1 MPFVVGVGASAGGLE
16 ALSELVGEAPPE
28 ADIAYVIVQHLS
40 PDYKTMIPELLT
52 KRTDLRVVRAENAAR
67 LESGTVYVIESNTLL
82 RMQAG
87 RLMVETAPKRH
98 GMHLPID
105 IFFNSM
111 AADLGSQCAAVVLSG
126 TGSDGT
132 RGARAVKER
141 GGFVVAQSP
150 ETSKFDGMPRSV
162 IDTGIVDIVLPP
174 GEIAAYLSDVV
185 ANGHERPRFAAGEQD
200 DGLLNRILSIVR
212 RRTDLDFAHYKPST
226 LARRIERRLQ
236 VLKLNDVRGYADRLE
251 RDPHEVATLHQEL
264 LIGVTQFFRDPES
277 IAAIRPQ
284 FQRIVAGLDRPL
296 RIWVAGCSTGEEAYT
311 VAALAQESLD
321 EANRDVGF
329 KLFATDVN
337 TRALQFAGIG
347 HYPSSAVADIPAN
360 LLARY
365 FDQTTTG
372 SYRLRK
378 SLRDNM
384 LFSHHNVF
392 ADPPFSSLDMVVC
405 RNVLIYLRPAVQQ
418 RVCRLFSFALR
429 VGGVLWLGP
438 SEAAPDKDNNFE
450 LLSSRWKIYELRE
463 RSNFHTIVADYDTT
477 IEDKRFKT
485 EVVNGLV
492 RQAPQ
497 RTDLTEAVSS
507 AGHGFT
513 PPFLIVDEDLQLLFR
528 SGTFQD
534 ILQVPQ
540 GRVTSDLRAM
550 VPPELAFVLGTAVRK
565 ATLTDDDLVYRGLVH
580 KTASGQYS
588 FDLRA
593 RAIRAP
599 GHRRLIALYL
609 EGLAEPSE
617 ATTEL
622 ALPTLSEDA
631 KLRITELESELQ
643 MSSENLQATV
653 EELESS
659 NEELQATNEELLASN
674 EELQSLN
681 EELQS
686 VNEELHTLNAEHHNK
701 IEELSVINA
710 DLDNL
715 LAHVDIGTLFLSGD
729 LLVRR
734 CNAKVADYVHVRPI
748 DTNRP
753 LMHFGHELG
762 DAPLVEDCA
771 RTVRTREPV
780 ERLLEMVD
788 GRRVLFR
795 TTPLTPVTQEPGVVV
810 TFTDVSNV
818 HRVRESQG
826 VLEPLFDRARL
837 PVALLDEE
845 GVVRYSNP
853 ALAQQYGRDAL
864 WVVGMDGRDLTDPA
878 DRGRLEVG
886 WERVLGGE
894 PWSALLMARRSDG
907 ERFVECVS
915 LLPLQ
920 ADAAGERTF
929 VRYTTTVESPDL
941 ADVPVGYWIWDPDR
955 DEFHATSGLFNAWG
969 LAPDPEGRL
978 PWSECER
985 RVHLEDRSIFNEMRN
1000 KLNSEKRSKMSWRI
1014 LSPRGEPK
1022 VASSLIRPFVVDETE
1037 RRRVGGVTWLDH

>member
-1 MPFVVGVGASAGGLE
+1 MTEVHASESASSSEKTNNPVPFVVGVGASAGGLE
-16 ALSELVGEAPPE
+16 ALSELVGDAPAE
-28 ADIAYVIVQHLS
+28 ADIAYVVVQHLS
-40 PDYKTMIPELLT
+40 PDYKSMIAELLS
-52 KRTDLRVVRAENAAR
+52 KRTELRVVRAEDDAA
-67 LESGTVYVIESNTLL
+67 LEAGTVYVIESNTLL
-82 RMQAG
+82 RLEGG
-87 RLMVETAPKRH
+87 RLLVEKAPRRH

-111 AADLGSQCAAVVLSG
+111 AADQGSQCAAVVLSG

-174 GEIAAYLSDVV
+174 GEIATYLSDVV
-185 ANGHERPRFAAGEQD
+185 ANGHERTHFADGEYD
-200 DGLLNRILSIVR
+200 DALLNRILSVVR
-212 RRTDLDFAHYKPST
+212 RRTDLDFGHYKPST

-236 VLKLNDVRGYADRLE
+236 VLKLTDVRGYAERLE

-284 FQRIVAGLDRPL
+284 LQRLVDGLQRPL

-311 VAALAQESLD
+311 VAALAQEALD
-321 EANRDVGF
+321 QSQSEAGF

-337 TRALQFAGIG
+337 PRALQFAGIG

-372 SYRLRK
+372 SYRIRK

-392 ADPPFSSLDMVVC
+392 ADPPFSSLDLVVC
-405 RNVLIYLRPAVQQ
+405 RNVLIYLRSAVQQ

-429 VGGVLWLGP
+429 MGGVLWLGP
-438 SEAAPDKDNNFE
+438 SEAAPDKENNFE
-450 LLSSRWKIYELRE
+450 LLSARWKIYELRE
-463 RSNFHTIVADYDTT
+463 RSNFHSILKDYDATVD
-477 IEDKRFKT
+477 ERR
-485 EVVNGLV
+485 ERAEASGLV
-492 RQAPQ
+492 RSTTPRA
-497 RTDLTEAVSS
+497 DLTEAVSA
-507 AGHGFT
+507 AGMGFT
-513 PPFLIVDEDLQLLFR
+513 PPFLLVDEDLNLLFR
-528 SGTFQD
+528 SGSFQD

-550 VPPELAFVLGTAVRK
+550 VPAELAFVLGTAVRK
-565 ATLTDDDLVYRGLVH
+565 VSLVEDDLVYRGLVH
-580 KTASGQYS
+580 KTESGQYT

-593 RAIRAP
+593 RTLRAP
-599 GHRRLIALYL
+599 GHKGLAALYF
-609 EGLAEPSE
+609 EGLADGPGPL
-617 ATTEL
+617 TEL
-622 ALPTLSEDA
+622 PVPTLSEDA
-631 KLRITELESELQ
+631 QQRITELESELQ

-686 VNEELHTLNAEHHNK
+686 VNEELHTLNAEHHGK

-734 CNAKVADYVHVRPI
+734 CNARVGDYVHVRPI
-748 DTNRP
+748 DTGRP
-753 LMHFGHELG
+753 LMHFSHELAG
-762 DAPLVEDCA
+762 APLVEDCA

-780 ERLLEMVD
+780 ERLLETVD

-795 TTPLTPVTQEPGVVV
+795 TTPLTPASQEPGVVV
-810 TFTDVSNV
+810 TFTDVSKV
-818 HRVRESQG
+818 HRGARVAGDVGDDVRPSAVAG
-826 VLEPLFDRARL
+826 RHAR
-837 PVALLDEE
+837 
-845 GVVRYSNP
+845 
-853 ALAQQYGRDAL
+853 
-864 WVVGMDGRDLTDPA
+864 
-878 DRGRLEVG
+878 
-886 WERVLGGE
+886 
-894 PWSALLMARRSDG
+894 
-907 ERFVECVS
+907 
-915 LLPLQ
+915 
-920 ADAAGERTF
+920 
-929 VRYTTTVESPDL
+929 
-941 ADVPVGYWIWDPDR
+941 
-955 DEFHATSGLFNAWG
+955 
-969 LAPDPEGRL
+969 
-978 PWSECER
+978 
-985 RVHLEDRSIFNEMRN
+985 
-1000 KLNSEKRSKMSWRI
+1000 
-1014 LSPRGEPK
+1014 
-1022 VASSLIRPFVVDETE
+1022 
-1037 RRRVGGVTWLDH
+1037 